1 MATTE
6 TKATESRR
14 NRSGH
19 PRAHILRR
27 LIPQTASILIA
38 GTAACIVFS
47 TTFAFA
53 ATSSPGSN
61 SFGAETEVI
70 TSCGSGLTLG
80 YMTGF
85 SKDLTEYT
93 VKDIDLS
100 NIPAGCLGKTLSLT
114 FYDSAGKDV
123 GLAVNSTL
131 PTTGTTQTIPI
142 TPDSNTIDATDITG
156 ISLVVP

>member
-1 MATTE
+1 
-6 TKATESRR
+6 
-14 NRSGH
+14 
-19 PRAHILRR
+19 
-27 LIPQTASILIA
+27 
-38 GTAACIVFS
+38 
-47 TTFAFA
+47 
-53 ATSSPGSN
+53 
-61 SFGAETEVI
+61 
-70 TSCGSGLTLG
+70 
-80 YMTGF
+80 MTGF